1 MKQLKVMQDHT
12 EQHLDKLAKKVMQ
25 STALETPSLDFTAHL
40 MDKVQGISI
49 SDITEYK
56 PLISKTA
63 WFVIAILIIGCLSY
77 GLFGGLEGLGW
88 FDKID
93 LAAISNNKITD
104 AISGITISKT
114 LMYAIGMCGLVFF
127 IQIPIMKHFLD
138 KRLEY

>member
-25 STALETPSLDFTAHL
+25 STALESPSLDFTANI
-40 MDKVQGISI
+40 MAKVEGIATS
-49 SDITEYK
+49 SVTKYK
-56 PLISKTA
+56 PLISKRT
-63 WFVIAILIIGCLSY
+63 WFVIAILVVASLAY

-93 LAAISNNKITD
+93 LSVISNNKISD
-104 AISGITISKT
+104 AISGITFSKT
-114 LMYAIGMCGLVFF
+114 LMYAIGLCGLVFF
-127 IQIPIMKHFLD
+127 IQIPMMKYYLD